1 MDDLTIRTLNDL
13 NRRFYETVAAAFDA
27 TRQTAWQGWDQ
38 LVPYLKPPL
47 TVLDVGCGNG
57 RFGVFLADRL
67 GKANL
72 HYHGIDSSAI
82 LLERARHSLAGIDA
96 QLEQRDFV
104 DQ

>member
-13 NRRFYETVAAAFDA
+13 NRRFYETVAADFDA
-27 TRQTAWQGWDQ
+27 TRQTAWQGWDP
-38 LVPYLKPPL
+38 LVRYLKPPL

-67 GKANL
+67 GKTGL

-82 LLERARHSLAGIDA
+82 LLGRASAGLTGINA
-96 QLEQRDFV
+96 QLE
-104 DQ
+104 